1 MVEVF
6 LNHHRTFLALTE
18 FWLLEISYKLAVIP
32 VYRDAFTVIPSMES
46 PQMRYTFCGDFFTF
60 FLFVLFNLLVYGA
73 MSVLF
78 SM

>member
-6 LNHHRTFLALTE
+6 LNHQFAQRSFFTTTKPVTDNHHRTF
-18 FWLLEISYKLAVIP
+18 
-32 VYRDAFTVIPSMES
+32 
-46 PQMRYTFCGDFFTF
+46 TFCGDFFTF
-60 FLFVLFNLLVYGA
+60 FLFVLFNLLVYGI